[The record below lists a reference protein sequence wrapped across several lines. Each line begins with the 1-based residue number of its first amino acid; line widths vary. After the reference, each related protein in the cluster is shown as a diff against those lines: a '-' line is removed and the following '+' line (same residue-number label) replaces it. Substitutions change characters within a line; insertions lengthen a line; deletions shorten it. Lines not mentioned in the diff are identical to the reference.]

1 MAYTMIHANKC
12 DLAINALKQEDIYYC
27 HNCSTPT
34 TTGFAIAIVTTE
46 IVTHVSLHMIR
57 MFGIRLMRFIF
68 KNRFKI

>member
-1 MAYTMIHANKC
+1 MIHENKC

-46 IVTHVSLHMIR
+46 IVTLRILTHTYT
-57 MFGIRLMRFIF
+57 FGVRSIQFIF
-68 KNRFKI
+68 NRSKV

>member
-34 TTGFAIAIVTTE
+34 TTGFAIAIVTME
-46 IVTHVSLHMIR
+46 IVTLRVLTYDTYVR
-57 MFGIRLMRFIF
+57 Y
-68 KNRFKI
+68 KVDANYNQQV

>member
-46 IVTHVSLHMIR
+46 IVTLRILTYDTYVWY
-57 MFGIRLMRFIF
+57 
-68 KNRFKI
+68 KVDANYNQ